1 MNILISSA
9 GRRVS
14 LVNAFKKELAKVN
27 SKSKVYTTD
36 LNPNFSTA
44 CFISDKHFKVRS
56 IKEDGAIEEL
66 IDICKKNKISLIIP
80 TIDTELLTLS
90 SNIKEFK
97 ANGIDIVISDLEI
110 IKICRN
116 KRSTHGFFDK
126 LKIPR
131 CNEYSKFKLKF
142 PLFIKPIDGSM
153 SRGLKKIEKKSDLN
167 YNDLN
172 DDNKMLLEYISD
184 QEFDEYTID
193 MYFNKNSELICLVP
207 RKRIEVRSGEVS
219 KSITDKKLTFVK
231 DFFIDEKHGLRG
243 CITFQ
248 VFLHKKNLN
257 ILGIEINPRFGGGYP
272 LTYFAGANYPEMIIK
287 EYILNEK
294 LTKYFE
300 DWSDKMLMLRYDKEI
315 IIQC

>member
-14 LVNAFKKELAKVN
+14 LVNAFKKELAKV
-27 SKSKVYTTD
+27 SSISKVYTTD
-36 LNPNFSTA
+36 LNPNFSSA
-44 CFISDKHFKVRS
+44 CLISDKHFKVRS
-56 IKEDGAIEEL
+56 IKEDGAIKEL

-90 SNIKEFK
+90 SSIKEFK
-97 ANGIDIVISDLEI
+97 ANGINIVISDLEV

-116 KRSTHGFFDK
+116 KKKTHEFFDK
-126 LKIPR
+126 IKIPR
-131 CNEYSKFKLKF
+131 CIEYNRSNLKF

-153 SRGLKKIEKKSDLN
+153 SKGLKKIEKKSDLIDD
-167 YNDLN
+167 DLN
-172 DDNKMLLEYISD
+172 DDNKMFLEYISD

-193 MYFNKNSELICLVP
+193 MYFNRNSELICLVP
-207 RKRIEVRSGEVS
+207 RRRIEVRSGEVS
-219 KSITDKKLTFVK
+219 KSITDKKIAFIK
-231 DFFIDEKHGLRG
+231 DFFINKKYGFRG
-243 CITFQ
+243 CITLQ
-248 VFLHKKNLN
+248 VFIHKENLQ

-294 LTKYFE
+294 LNIYNE
-300 DWSDKMLMLRYDKEI
+300 DWLDKMLMLRYDKEVI
-315 IIQC
+315 VQC